1 MRTKP
6 SKNTFTISK
15 ASRLCPQQKVDPL
28 LPVAKMVSPQAE
40 AKKKKIQGSAQFL
53 SALSKC
59 YSTETWRA
67 SKI

>member
-6 SKNTFTISK
+6 SKSTFTITK

-40 AKKKKIQGSAQFL
+40 AKKKIQGSAQFL